1 MTKKKKTRA
10 KRKTAIEMLAETNA
24 KAKALEE
31 KIAMTQVMD
40 NPQVL
45 VFKALLEDL
54 TKQTIEYQKGFGN
67 GPQSFE
73 TRRLTHQLWV
83 DEINAQRAYAEVA
96 LDNIGNQRDHL
107 KTEIASLAREIV
119 NGLNGPKL
127 DELCVVITQNIPA
140 LDEAAVTAAKT
151 ILDAATATRQ
161 EHTLQKKMSKKTK
174 KAT

>member
-10 KRKTAIEMLAETNA
+10 KRKTATEMLAETNA

-31 KIAMTQVMD
+31 RIAMTQVMD

-96 LDNIGNQRDHL
+96 LENIGYQRDYL
-107 KTEIASLAREIV
+107 KTEISSLAREVV

-127 DELCVVITQNIPA
+127 DELCVNITQNIPA
-140 LDEAAVTAAKT
+140 LDEAIIAESKAV
-151 ILDAATATRQ
+151 LDHATRTRQ
-161 EHTLQKKMSKKTK
+161 DHTLQKKMSKKTR

>member
-10 KRKTAIEMLAETNA
+10 KRKTAEEMLAETNA

-31 KIAMTQVMD
+31 KIAMKQVMD
-40 NPQVL
+40 NSQVM
-45 VFKALLEDL
+45 VFTALLEDL

-83 DEINAQRAYAEVA
+83 DEIDAQRAYAEVA
-96 LDNIGNQRDHL
+96 LDNISNQRDYL
-107 KTEIASLAREIV
+107 KSEIASLAREIV

-140 LDEAAVTAAKT
+140 LDEAAVAEAKAN
-151 ILDAATATRQ
+151 LDSATATRQ
-161 EHTLQKKMSKKTK
+161 AHTLQKKMPK
-174 KAT
+174 KARKAT

>member
-10 KRKTAIEMLAETNA
+10 KRKTAEQMLAETNA

-31 KIAMTQVMD
+31 KIAMKSTMD

-45 VFKALLEDL
+45 VFTALLEDL

-83 DEINAQRAYAEVA
+83 EEI
-96 LDNIGNQRDHL
+96 D
-107 KTEIASLAREIV
+107 ASYPPRMFQFHVPFSHPFPGIYWRFS
-119 NGLNGPKL
+119 
-127 DELCVVITQNIPA
+127 I
-140 LDEAAVTAAKT
+140 
-151 ILDAATATRQ
+151 
-161 EHTLQKKMSKKTK
+161 
-174 KAT
+174 